1 MATAP
6 KPKPKK
12 VLPKRPTGELPK
24 RSSELAKYIGGK
36 NQQGQVIPK
45 ELKLDLPSARA
56 AAGKYR
62 ENVKK
67 NPAGVA
73 DRSWMPLKKA
83 IGQVRA
89 GQKKAA
95 LDAAAKKAGKSSAK
109 SNLDAAALAK
119 AKAKAK
125 KKK

>member
-1 MATAP
+1 MAN
-6 KPKPKK
+6 KPTPKK
-12 VLPKRPTGELPK
+12 KLPKRPTGELPK

-36 NQQGQVIPK
+36 NLQGFVIPK
-45 ELKLDLPSARA
+45 ESKLDMPSARA

-62 ENVKK
+62 EIVKK
-67 NPAGVA
+67 NPNIDSDSSAA
-73 DRSWMPLKKA
+73 TFKKA
-83 IGQVRA
+83 IAQVRA

-125 KKK
+125 AKKNK